1 MAKQV
6 FESHSLTEY
15 IYSFS
20 NQGYDEHQEKLTQ
33 VFAEMF
39 QEPYEDVLAEFYHS
53 YYDRSMRHDEPF
65 HIATFLQ
72 ETYDDEE
79 LRLLLLST
87 RWSRCM
93 SERYQQLNRILY
105 EIV

>member
-20 NQGYDEHQEKLTQ
+20 NQGYDEHQEKLAQ
-33 VFAEMF
+33 VFAELF
-39 QEPYEDVLAEFYHS
+39 QEPFDEVLAEFYHS
-53 YYDRSMRHDEPF
+53 YYDNSMRHDEPY
-65 HIATFLQ
+65 HIAAFLQ

-93 SERYQQLNRILY
+93 SDRCNRLNRILT

>member
-20 NQGYDEHQEKLTQ
+20 NQGYDEHQEKLAQ
-33 VFAEMF
+33 VFAELF
-39 QEPYEDVLAEFYHS
+39 QEPFDVLAEFYHS
-53 YYDRSMRHDEPF
+53 YYDNSMRHDEPY
-65 HIATFLQ
+65 HIAAFLQ

-87 RWSRCM
+87 RWCRM
-93 SERYQQLNRILY
+93 SDNRLNRILN